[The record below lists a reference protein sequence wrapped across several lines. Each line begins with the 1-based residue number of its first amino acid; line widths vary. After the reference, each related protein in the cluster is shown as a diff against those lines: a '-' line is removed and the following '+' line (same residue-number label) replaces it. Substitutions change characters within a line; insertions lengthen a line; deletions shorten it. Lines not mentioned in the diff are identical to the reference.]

1 MRDVGFAPLEVF
13 PWTRKAKG
21 SDARVRIRKQAMLEG
36 GKSPYSR
43 SPATSL

>member
-1 MRDVGFAPLEVF
+1 MQDVGFAPLEVF
-13 PWTRKAKG
+13 RKAKG

-36 GKSPYSR
+36 GKSLYSR